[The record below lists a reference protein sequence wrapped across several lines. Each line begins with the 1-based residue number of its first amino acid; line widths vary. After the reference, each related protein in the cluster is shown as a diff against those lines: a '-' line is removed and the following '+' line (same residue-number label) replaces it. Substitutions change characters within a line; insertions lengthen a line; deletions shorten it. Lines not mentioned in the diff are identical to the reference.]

1 MPYRNYSELSSH
13 LTYGEK
19 TTMKML
25 IALDNSE
32 YAIKVVDYVAS
43 AIKPTVKITL
53 FSVLPTM
60 YSNLDKM
67 EKDLQQPLFS
77 EKVIELRWM
86 VDEEKKKTESRI
98 EECRTLLRNAGFS
111 DDNVEVKIQDK
122 DVGIARDI
130 IAEIRKGEYDTIVVG
145 RRGLSAAASFVLG
158 SVSNKIVQN
167 IKNRTVWIVE

>member
-1 MPYRNYSELSSH
+1 MEK
-13 LTYGEK
+13 K

-25 IALDNSE
+25 IAIDNSE
-32 YAIKVVDYVAS
+32 YAIKVVNYVAS

-60 YSNLDKM
+60 YSNIDKM

-86 VDEEKKKTESRI
+86 VDEEKKKAQSRI
-98 EECRTLLRNAGFS
+98 EECRTILSNAGFP
-111 DDNVEVKIQDK
+111 DDNVELKMQNKV
-122 DVGIARDI
+122 VGIARDI
-130 IAEIRKGEYDTIVVG
+130 IAEAEKGKYDTIVLG
-145 RRGLSAAASFVLG
+145 RRGLSATASFVLG